1 MQQVSEDFVWTE
13 SQWCAVGNCLA
24 VIAFQSWADQ
34 TGPQCDCFSSSLL
47 IQQLTEL
54 LLFTV
59 EGSPARLIQKTQ
71 IPLLVLFSLCFSFST
86 EAHTNAHTHT
96 FPFPANRPPPSCYLA
111 AIRQDFW
118 RAAAANRNFLCQ
130 IVRVPRSEKG
140 LILWWAPSQNR
151 GA

>member
-1 MQQVSEDFVWTE
+1 MIT
-13 SQWCAVGNCLA
+13 
-24 VIAFQSWADQ
+24 FQSWADQ

-71 IPLLVLFSLCFSFST
+71 IPLLVLFSLCCSFST
-86 EAHTNAHTHT
+86 ETHTNAHSF

-118 RAAAANRNFLCQ
+118 RAAAANRSFLCQ
-130 IVRVPRSEKG
+130 IVRVLRSEKKANSLVG
-140 LILWWAPSQNR
+140 SLSELR
-151 GA
+151 GVRPRRDPGQL